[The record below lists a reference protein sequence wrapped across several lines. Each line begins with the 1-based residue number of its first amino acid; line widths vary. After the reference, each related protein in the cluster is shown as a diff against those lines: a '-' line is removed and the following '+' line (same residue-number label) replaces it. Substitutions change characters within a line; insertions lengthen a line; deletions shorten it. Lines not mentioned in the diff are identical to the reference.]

1 MKISVKTLDSQ
12 TKVFTVS
19 EEVSNAL
26 LFDIYTFILHTY
38 ISFMVFRVSLP
49 SPKKYA
55 TLFYLMFI
63 RLFYTRTFLSW
74 YFGRFFVELKWSLN
88 WYF

>member
-1 MKISVKTLDSQ
+1 MCLIRKSESSELFRSMKISVKTLDSQ

-38 ISFMVFRVSLP
+38 ISFMVFGEVLC
-49 SPKKYA
+49 
-55 TLFYLMFI
+55 
-63 RLFYTRTFLSW
+63 
-74 YFGRFFVELKWSLN
+74 
-88 WYF
+88 

>member
-1 MKISVKTLDSQ
+1 MCSIRKSESSELFRSMKISVKTLDSQ

-38 ISFMVFRVSLP
+38 ISFMVFREVLC
-49 SPKKYA
+49 
-55 TLFYLMFI
+55 
-63 RLFYTRTFLSW
+63 
-74 YFGRFFVELKWSLN
+74 
-88 WYF
+88 

>member
-1 MKISVKTLDSQ
+1 MCPIRKSESSELFRSMKISVKTLDSQ

-38 ISFMVFRVSLP
+38 ISFMVFREVLC
-49 SPKKYA
+49 
-55 TLFYLMFI
+55 
-63 RLFYTRTFLSW
+63 
-74 YFGRFFVELKWSLN
+74 
-88 WYF
+88 

>member
-1 MKISVKTLDSQ
+1 MCSIRKSESSELFKSMKISVKTLDSQ

-38 ISFMVFRVSLP
+38 ISFMIFREVLC
-49 SPKKYA
+49 
-55 TLFYLMFI
+55 
-63 RLFYTRTFLSW
+63 
-74 YFGRFFVELKWSLN
+74 
-88 WYF
+88 